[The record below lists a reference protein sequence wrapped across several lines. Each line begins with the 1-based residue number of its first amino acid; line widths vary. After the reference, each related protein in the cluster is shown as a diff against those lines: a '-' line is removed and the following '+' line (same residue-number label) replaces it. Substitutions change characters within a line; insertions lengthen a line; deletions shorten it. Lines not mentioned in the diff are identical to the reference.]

1 MDRRKKTF
9 TLVLVALFFSSLVIL
24 QPINAKTTILET
36 IGYYA
41 IPDENVTIIL
51 PKGSSFGETTNFY
64 PAHNTSEGFVPSSW
78 LFALFSTGNGT
89 TGLTISAHDCNVTIT
104 SYNYYQT
111 DMGDYYFRADSW
123 LNDTT
128 TGIGTQLLH
137 YSQLFNSNNSNP
149 NVYIDGIAKEKGD
162 RWDWNN
168 FGITVNGALSTV
180 SIHQESLDYLP
191 PRNPRHLEPINY
203 VLPISVML
211 TIVIV
216 PFVLVYRTH
225 RKNAKSKQGPVP
237 TVGCITTP
245 FRLLSNQV
253 LPKDKLVFQ
262 VWNMGRVKKSHW
274 LNRLVVFAWQKPQP
288 SLEIS

>member
-36 IGYYA
+36 TGYYA
-41 IPDENVTIIL
+41 IPDENATIIL
-51 PKGSSFGETTNFY
+51 LKGSSFGETTNFY

-123 LNDTT
+123 LNYTT
-128 TGIGTQLLH
+128 TEIGTQRLD

-149 NVYIDGIAKEKGD
+149 TIYINGIAKEQGD
-162 RWDWNN
+162 GWDWNN
-168 FGITVNGALSTV
+168 FGITVNGASSTV
-180 SIHQESLDYLP
+180 SIHQQSLDYLP
-191 PRNPRHLEPINY
+191 PRNPPHLEPISY
-203 VLPISVML
+203 VLPISVIL
-211 TIVIV
+211 TIIIV
-216 PFVLVYRTH
+216 LFVLVYRTH
-225 RKNAKSKQGPVP
+225 RKNAKTKQ
-237 TVGCITTP
+237 
-245 FRLLSNQV
+245 
-253 LPKDKLVFQ
+253 
-262 VWNMGRVKKSHW
+262 
-274 LNRLVVFAWQKPQP
+274 
-288 SLEIS
+288 